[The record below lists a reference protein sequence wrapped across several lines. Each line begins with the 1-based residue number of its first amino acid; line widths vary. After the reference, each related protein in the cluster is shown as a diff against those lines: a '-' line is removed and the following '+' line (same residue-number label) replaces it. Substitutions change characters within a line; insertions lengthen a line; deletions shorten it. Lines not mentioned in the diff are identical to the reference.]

1 MADLSASHYPIPAH
15 KPQFGWAIPQNKLNL
30 TSQQMKTL
38 KPRFTA
44 VSPEQYRAALV
55 SASQPPQTSGMP
67 KWFPYV
73 LGVSALAVVG
83 VLFLRKKPARSAPS
97 NP

>member
-1 MADLSASHYPIPAH
+1 MADLPSYGQQLSWTRP
-15 KPQFGWAIPQNKLNL
+15 KLNIASDKYL
-30 TSQQMKTL
+30 SIR
-38 KPRFTA
+38 PR
-44 VSPEQYRAALV
+44 VMPISPEQYRAALV

-83 VLFLRKKPARSAPS
+83 VLFLRKKPARPAPS